1 MRLKFQ
7 QPFTVILCRLSM
19 SPLTCVNTGQSIKL
33 VQQIATSGEGE
44 IWRTQLPGY
53 LAKIY
58 FAPQPER
65 IRKLEVMI
73 AHPPKDP
80 NAGMNHISFAWPTSL
95 LQARDGS
102 YVGFLMPAIA
112 DSVELLNVYNPQRRQ
127 KVLPGFNWLYL
138 HTTALNIASII
149 AAIHQAGYVL
159 GDIKSQNILVNNQ
172 ALPAIIDTDSFQVR
186 HPDTGELYLCP
197 VGSEG
202 FTPVELLGE
211 DLATVEQ
218 TEVHDR
224 FRLAVIIH
232 LLLFGD
238 HPFKGK
244 WVGAGDSPEPTELLR
259 QGWWCYAPNGLIQPS
274 LLTVPLSTVHPVVQ
288 DCFLRCFNQG
298 HTDPAARPTAG
309 EWFKALKIA
318 TAELTACKSVK
329 QHYYSPSYGR
339 CYWCERATN
348 LGVDIFATS
357 PKRPTSTTSQPRSA
371 SRTAAA
377 SVVPVLSPRLA
388 AASRSAAAGRSLLTA
403 FKTGFNSGLRSGKL
417 VNPVPATQS
426 LAPPPKR
433 QGFSLL
439 LGNLLAG
446 HFPPLQL
453 PQGWPLVVLAVGSV
467 SGFCGLA
474 LFVSRPQMDLGE
486 LELTTAG
493 ILPLLGL
500 VAICAALIRVNQST
514 N

>member
-1 MRLKFQ
+1 
-7 QPFTVILCRLSM
+7 M
-19 SPLTCVNTGQSIKL
+19 SALTCVQTGQSIKL

-44 IWRTQLPGY
+44 IWRTELNGY

-58 FAPQPER
+58 FAPKPER

-95 LQARDGS
+95 LQAQDGTP
-102 YVGFLMPAIA
+102 VGFLMPAIT

-211 DLATVEQ
+211 DLATVAQ

-244 WVGAGDSPEPTELLR
+244 WVGAGDSPEPNELLR
-259 QGWWCYAPNGLIQPS
+259 QGWWCYAPNSLVQPS
-274 LLTVPLSTVHPVVQ
+274 LLTVPLSTVHPAVQ
-288 DCFLRCFNQG
+288 ECFLRCFNQG
-298 HTDPAARPTAG
+298 HTNPAARPTAV
-309 EWFKALKIA
+309 EWFKALKLA
-318 TAELTACKSVK
+318 TAELTACKRVK
-329 QHYYSPSYGR
+329 QHYYSPTYGR
-339 CYWCERATN
+339 CYWCERASN
-348 LGVDIFATS
+348 LGIDIFSTSPAKPSAKATS
-357 PKRPTSTTSQPRSA
+357 QRRAPSRQPNP
-371 SRTAAA
+371 
-377 SVVPVLSPRLA
+377 SVVPVPSPGLA
-388 AASRSAAAGRSLLTA
+388 AASRSAAAGRSLFAA
-403 FKTGFNSGLRSGKL
+403 FKTGFNSGLQSGKL
-417 VNPVPATQS
+417 FNSATTPQVIAQPAPKTGSTATVNRPMMNNRPGANALSTKAMPTQVS
-426 LAPPPKR
+426 PTSSR
-433 QGFSLL
+433 Q
-439 LGNLLAG
+439 
-446 HFPPLQL
+446 P
-453 PQGWPLVVLAVGSV
+453 WPLVATTVGGV
-467 SGFCGLA
+467 TGLCGLA
-474 LFVSRPQMDLGE
+474 LFLSRSQMDLGE

-493 ILPLLGL
+493 IVPLLAL
-500 VAICAALIRVNQST
+500 VALCTALIRLKQENK
-514 N
+514 